1 MISHSSANDIAALP
15 PGVKLTTLDDG
26 LVIIVRGSPLLLFGA
41 SDGFC
46 RSHKPIAS
54 HPVTC

>member
-1 MISHSSANDIAALP
+1 MTHSSANDIAALP
-15 PGVKLTTLDDG
+15 PGVKLTTLDNG